1 MMNEIVEEMMRPE
14 LKNLK
19 IERKKEREKRKI

>member
-1 MMNEIVEEMMRPE
+1 MMHEIFEEMMRPE
-14 LKNLK
+14 LQNLK